1 MEAFVQKLKDR
12 IKQPLPGQEAQY
24 LMAPLHRARIE
35 TETLKVKEYRASAV
49 MILFCENEEGHI
61 YIPLTERMSYKG
73 AHSGQISLPGGK
85 FEEQDM
91 DLEKTAIR
99 ECYEEI
105 GINDLEIIGKLT
117 EIYIPVSKFLVQPYV
132 AICRQKN
139 PTMIIQEREVKS
151 IVTLEMETLLK
162 AETIES
168 GRIEAMHNMIVTA
181 PWFNINGHKV
191 WGATAMILSELKEL
205 IRTTS

>member
-24 LMAPLHRARIE
+24 LMAPLHRSRVEI
-35 TETLKVKEYRASAV
+35 ETLKVNDYRPSAV
-49 MILFCENEEGHI
+49 MILFCEDEDGSI
-61 YIPLTERMSYKG
+61 YIPLTERMSYNG

-85 FEEQDM
+85 FDQSDK
-91 DLEKTAIR
+91 DLQETAIR
-99 ECYEEI
+99 ECFEEI
-105 GINDLEIIGKLT
+105 GISALDIIGKLT
-117 EIYIPVSKFLVQPYV
+117 EMYIPVSRFLVHPYLAV
-132 AICRQKN
+132 CRERN
-139 PTMIIQEREVKS
+139 PVMTIQEREVKS
-151 IVTLEMETLLK
+151 IVKLSIDTLLK
-162 AETIES
+162 TETIEK
-168 GRIEAMHNMIVTA
+168 GRIEATHNMVVSA